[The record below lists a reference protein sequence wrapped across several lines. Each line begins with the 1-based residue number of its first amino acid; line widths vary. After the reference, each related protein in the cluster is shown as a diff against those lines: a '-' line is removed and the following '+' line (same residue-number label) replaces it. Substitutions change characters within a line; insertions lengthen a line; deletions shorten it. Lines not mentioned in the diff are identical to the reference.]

1 MGSNVAGTST
11 FWATIFEY
19 LDGEPVFWD
28 GLYKRG
34 IRRLSDRTM
43 WLVDETVRILSRLA
57 SVDAGTKATISGS
70 VDLTTLTYD
79 PVAGDLN
86 GKTLILDGD
95 VGAAQTVTLG
105 TGGTAPATPA
115 DVVTQILAQT
125 TNKTAVLDSS
135 SRLSVGS
142 TTVGALS
149 TIEVVGGTGAALL
162 GLPLGTATGSGTMS
176 DGASRI
182 GFGEFGT
189 IGATTVRAVLEQ
201 LTDGTLSF
209 SFPPS
214 FARPAA
220 GLIRLSN
227 DSITMPWMYNHPI
240 PADGYAYQALELPNG
255 AEITQI
261 DGWIAPPV
269 DGTLPGTKPAVAL
282 IKVAIATGASTT
294 VDTASDASGLAAYEQ
309 LHAIELTLGTPL
321 TIDNDQYVY
330 YASIA
335 GEQGANKT
343 AIEVGGFVVHYTV
356 PTPDYA

>member
-1 MGSNVAGTST
+1 MGSDVAGTST
-11 FWATIFEY
+11 FWRTIFEY
-19 LDGEPVFWD
+19 LDGEPIFAD
-28 GLYKRG
+28 GLYRRG

-57 SVDAGTKATISGS
+57 STDAGTKATIAGS

-79 PVAGDLN
+79 PVTGDLN

-95 VGAAQTVTLG
+95 VGAAQTVTFG

-162 GLPLGTATGSGTMS
+162 GLVVGTASGAGTVS
-176 DGASRI
+176 DGASRV
-182 GFGEFGT
+182 GFAAFGT
-189 IGATTVRAVLEQ
+189 IGATTVRSVLEQ
-201 LTDGTLSF
+201 ITDGTLSF

-214 FARPAA
+214 FARPQA
-220 GLIRLSN
+220 GLIRLSDDN
-227 DSITMPWMYNHPI
+227 ITMPWRFDHPI
-240 PADGYAYQALELPNG
+240 PTDGYAYQALDLPHG
-255 AEITQI
+255 AIVTQI
-261 DGWIAPPV
+261 DGWISPPV
-269 DGTLPGTKPAVAL
+269 DGTLPGTMPEVAI
-282 IKVAIATGASTT
+282 IKAAIATGAATT
-294 VDTASDASGLAAYEQ
+294 VDTAADASGLAAYEQ
-309 LHAIELTLGTPL
+309 LHAIELTLGSPL
-321 TIDNDQYVY
+321 TINANDYVY
-330 YASIA
+330 YAAIA
-335 GEQGANKT
+335 GEKGANKT